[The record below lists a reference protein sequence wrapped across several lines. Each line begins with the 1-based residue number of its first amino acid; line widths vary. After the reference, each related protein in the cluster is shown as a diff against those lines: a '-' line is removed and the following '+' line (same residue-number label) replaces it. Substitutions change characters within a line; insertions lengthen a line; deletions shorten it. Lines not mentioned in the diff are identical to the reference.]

1 MPSDTSLTAAP
12 RPFDPAGECPPRVLL
27 ATCNA
32 VVKRAVARS
41 NGPIESIP
49 VQVYETKMRIS
60 GQTAPRKLAYPS
72 RRKFTHNPCKGV
84 AELRRPPDVVDRL
97 RKEFARLLLE
107 SFHGLDVWNRPVA
120 HAGNTQ
126 FRELVIRWDTF
137 HDHDVDRQRR
147 FLSNPA
153 DMVGLGQPGNEE
165 AGRAGRGV
173 CLRSLQGF
181 VDIAAVT

>member
-12 RPFDPAGECPPRVLL
+12 RPFDPAGECPPRVLP

-72 RRKFTHNPCKGV
+72 QRRFTHNRCEGI
-84 AELRRPPDVVDRL
+84 AIGRPPEVAGRL
-97 RKEFARLLLE
+97 RKELARPLLE
-107 SFHGLDVWNRPVA
+107 GLHRLYVRN
-120 HAGNTQ
+120 
-126 FRELVIRWDTF
+126 
-137 HDHDVDRQRR
+137 
-147 FLSNPA
+147 
-153 DMVGLGQPGNEE
+153 
-165 AGRAGRGV
+165 
-173 CLRSLQGF
+173 
-181 VDIAAVT
+181 